1 MKKFSDPKPTVI
13 FLVPTGVGASIGGF
27 AGDALPFVRAL
38 SQVAYVITHPNVC
51 NGGSLYWPLDD
62 VLYVE
67 GYGLDQFCADRWAL
81 RPVFQNRIGLLL
93 DVAMDS
99 IERAHHLNVAQ
110 GAAATL
116 GLNIVG
122 YGFTNRPVGVK
133 LRDYGD
139 SSSSNPSWGTIE
151 DPETLL
157 EGAKRLVQAGA
168 DALAVVVH
176 FPEVEDTA
184 YEQGKGVDPIAGVEA
199 VISHLLVKTLGIPCA
214 HAPSLSSTATTVSEV
229 HPRVCGEVIGHT
241 FLPSVLVGLSR
252 APQFIPVS
260 NGHLAPTDLRAQ
272 DVDLVITPAH
282 SCGGAGILALAGRS
296 SAPLVLAV
304 EENETV
310 LEVPPE
316 PLGIKAL
323 RVATYLEAIGAVAAF
338 GAGVDP
344 ARLRA
349 DTDWVPLL

>member
-1 MKKFSDPKPTVI
+1 VKKFSDPKPTVL
-13 FLVPTGVGASIGGF
+13 FLVPTGVGAKIGGF

-38 SQVAYVITHPNVC
+38 SQVAQVITHPNVC
-51 NGGSLYWPLDD
+51 NGGGLYWPLEEA
-62 VLYVE
+62 LYVE
-67 GYGLDQFCADRWAL
+67 GYGLDQFCADHWAL

-99 IERAHHLNVAQ
+99 VERTHHLNVAQ

-116 GLNIVG
+116 GLNIVS
-122 YGFTNRPVGVK
+122 YGFTDRPVGVK
-133 LRDYGD
+133 LRDCGA
-139 SSSSNPSWGTIE
+139 SAPSWGMVE

-157 EGAKRLVQAGA
+157 QGAKRLVQAGA

-214 HAPSLSSTATTVSEV
+214 HAPALTSTANTVSEV
-229 HPRVCGEVIGHT
+229 HPRVCGEVVGHT

-252 APQFIPVS
+252 APQFIS
-260 NGHLAPTDLRAQ
+260 TTNGRLAPTDLRAQ

-282 SCGGAGILALAGRS
+282 SCGGAGMLALAGRS
-296 SAPLVLAV
+296 PAPLVLAV

-316 PLGIKAL
+316 ALGIKAL
-323 RVATYLEAIGAVAAF
+323 RVTTYLEAIGAVAAF

-349 DTDWVPLL
+349 DTDWVPQL